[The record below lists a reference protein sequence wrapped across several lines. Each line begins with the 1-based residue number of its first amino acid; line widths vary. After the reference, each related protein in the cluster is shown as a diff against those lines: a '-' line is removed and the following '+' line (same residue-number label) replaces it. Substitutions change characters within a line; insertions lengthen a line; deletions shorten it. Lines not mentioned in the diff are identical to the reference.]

1 MKNVLKL
8 IFSSLLVLPFT
19 MNAQQQDFPAGTT
32 PNEHNINGADYP
44 RIGEDRRVHFRIHA
58 PNAQKV
64 EISFRGEM
72 TKEAD
77 GYWSL
82 VSKEPEVIGFHY
94 YQVIIDGVSAAD
106 PNGKPFFGMGK
117 WVSGIEIPEKDV
129 DYYSIKNVP
138 HGLIS
143 QAGTTLISAKN
154 GADVSSILR
163 RNMTKTL
170 PRSIRCS
177 TCNMVWEKTK
187 RVGQTRAR

>member
-1 MKNVLKL
+1 MLMKNVLKL
-8 IFSSLLVLPFT
+8 IFSSLLMFPFT

-117 WVSGIEIPEKDV
+117 WVSGIEIPEKGV

-143 QAGTTLISAKN
+143 QSWYYSDIRKEWRRCIVYTLSLIHISE
-154 GADVSSILR
+154 
-163 RNMTKTL
+163 
-170 PRSIRCS
+170 P
-177 TCNMVWEKTK
+177 
-187 RVGQTRAR
+187 TRPY

>member
-1 MKNVLKL
+1 
-8 IFSSLLVLPFT
+8 

-82 VSKEPEVIGFHY
+82 VSKEPEVIGFPLLSGY
-94 YQVIIDGVSAAD
+94 NRRSKCRRSQWQTVLRYGQ
-106 PNGKPFFGMGK
+106 MGK
-117 WVSGIEIPEKDV
+117 R
-129 DYYSIKNVP
+129 Y
-138 HGLIS
+138 
-143 QAGTTLISAKN
+143 
-154 GADVSSILR
+154 
-163 RNMTKTL
+163 
-170 PRSIRCS
+170 
-177 TCNMVWEKTK
+177 
-187 RVGQTRAR
+187 

>member
-1 MKNVLKL
+1 
-8 IFSSLLVLPFT
+8 
-19 MNAQQQDFPAGTT
+19 
-32 PNEHNINGADYP
+32 
-44 RIGEDRRVHFRIHA
+44 
-58 PNAQKV
+58 
-64 EISFRGEM
+64 M

-94 YQVIIDGVSAAD
+94 YQVINGVSAAD

-143 QAGTTLISAKN
+143 QSWYYSDIRKEW
-154 GADVSSILR
+154 R
-163 RNMTKTL
+163 RCLKEFAPL
-170 PRSIRCS
+170 LF
-177 TCNMVWEKTK
+177 KTK
-187 RVGQTRAR
+187 